1 MDGQDEFDA
10 EEEKRILKQLAFAH
24 HKFKG
29 KDESQIE
36 LIKRQ
41 QTQGFKTDVNA
52 GDTPRK
58 AHLNKIQK
66 LVTSYPGEKVK
77 ELGRDES

>member
-1 MDGQDEFDA
+1 MKRRKGTLADSQLSNIVGSYGSHASTINVMDGQDEFDA

-41 QTQGFKTDVNA
+41 QTQGY
-52 GDTPRK
+52 
-58 AHLNKIQK
+58 I
-66 LVTSYPGEKVK
+66 
-77 ELGRDES
+77 